1 MQIKSVLSKLTLL
14 MLLSSYFTE
23 NRHRIKFDLPSS
35 EPGLDIQLQPSPSD
49 YSDKDN
55 LTLN

>member
-35 EPGLDIQLQPSPSD
+35 EPGLDIQPSPSD